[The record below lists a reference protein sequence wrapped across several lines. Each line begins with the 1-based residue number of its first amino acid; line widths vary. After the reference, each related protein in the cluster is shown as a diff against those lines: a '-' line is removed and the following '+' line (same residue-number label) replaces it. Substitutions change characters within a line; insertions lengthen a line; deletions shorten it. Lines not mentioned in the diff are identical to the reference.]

1 MCVENTFSELAEMMG
16 LDSEKHFS
24 MVEIVYY
31 SSEYSQLLGQSLVL
45 KKMFDS
51 CLFFK
56 PSMQKSEV
64 FFLVTFCDFLVTLDS
79 DLACFYLSV
88 QLLID

>member
-1 MCVENTFSELAEMMG
+1 MCVENTFSEVAEMMG

-24 MVEIVYY
+24 MVETVYL
-31 SSEYSQLLGQSLVL
+31 SEYSQLLGQSLVL

-56 PSMQKSEV
+56 SSMQKSEV